1 MSGNCILHVGFGHS
15 GTTSL
20 QENLLS
26 KRDNL
31 FYCGLP
37 YHHFGGIFSAIK
49 YADELDYKEA
59 EIENLC
65 DQYIWSKRNI
75 GQRVVV
81 SDETLTEQT
90 TVYYTPRHM
99 PHEIVACRL
108 KRLFP
113 DSTVLFTIRNQ
124 FDYIQANYF
133 VLKRNYAYLANRAI
147 EPFDEWFEGNRSQL
161 ANSFLRNVNY
171 AKAVQAYELVFG
183 RDNIR
188 ILPLEEI
195 ARGPRGYL
203 DLLSAA
209 LSLQISP
216 ADVDRF
222 AMVKNQRMTTV
233 ECIKTDLWPDSRFRE
248 FYESLVSSLGEEAIE
263 LAITSGT
270 RASIPLS
277 QQQRECIANVCRAG
291 NDWLERNYD
300 LKLTSLGY
308 PCA

>member
-20 QENLLS
+20 QENLFS

-133 VLKRNYAYLANRAI
+133 KDVLTGTYETYNGKPLLLDFGPFGPIQSATDWNTIFSVMSTPPAFFTYEGSSFKGGSNVAGEFAWVQQKVSPKRYFRPSTPFLCKATYGVENKKRA
-147 EPFDEWFEGNRSQL
+147 PGG
-161 ANSFLRNVNY
+161 A
-171 AKAVQAYELVFG
+171 
-183 RDNIR
+183 
-188 ILPLEEI
+188 LP
-195 ARGPRGYL
+195 
-203 DLLSAA
+203 
-209 LSLQISP
+209 
-216 ADVDRF
+216 
-222 AMVKNQRMTTV
+222 
-233 ECIKTDLWPDSRFRE
+233 
-248 FYESLVSSLGEEAIE
+248 
-263 LAITSGT
+263 
-270 RASIPLS
+270 
-277 QQQRECIANVCRAG
+277 
-291 NDWLERNYD
+291 
-300 LKLTSLGY
+300 
-308 PCA
+308 

>member
-1 MSGNCILHVGFGHS
+1 MKKQFAIQLEIRQTRALLHGS
-15 GTTSL
+15 
-20 QENLLS
+20 
-26 KRDNL
+26 
-31 FYCGLP
+31 GLP

-161 ANSFLRNVNY
+161 ARIWARQHPHFATRGNS
-171 AKAVQAYELVFG
+171 K
-183 RDNIR
+183 
-188 ILPLEEI
+188 
-195 ARGPRGYL
+195 GP
-203 DLLSAA
+203 
-209 LSLQISP
+209 
-216 ADVDRF
+216 
-222 AMVKNQRMTTV
+222 
-233 ECIKTDLWPDSRFRE
+233 
-248 FYESLVSSLGEEAIE
+248 
-263 LAITSGT
+263 
-270 RASIPLS
+270 
-277 QQQRECIANVCRAG
+277 
-291 NDWLERNYD
+291 
-300 LKLTSLGY
+300 
-308 PCA
+308 